1 MERIKGIFSTQ
12 GMEGTST
19 GSTTRQVI
27 RKQYWS
33 ALELDGEIIEVQPL
47 NANYVPSG
55 PKKHVAKSQFLE
67 QFNAEPEFYVS
78 TVLPRMRELEKT
90 LRRGETHRQ
99 GGEAYSAEFEFN
111 SALKV
116 DEENV
121 RATFGLGLTYMDRG
135 DTLKAEDILR
145 RLVNLEAAFDSRHK
159 HLFNEFGINLRKNH
173 MFGQALEYY
182 ERAQEL
188 SDSDDH
194 LLVNIARLH
203 FERGDIRKCI
213 LHLKEA
219 LELNPEQ
226 DEARQFWS
234 FLQRRGQLDGPL
246 QDMDLNKELARLKAE
261 RKQRIESKRQNR
273 KQNTSD
279 EDLSVKVY
287 KPDFP

>member
-12 GMEGTST
+12 SLEGTST
-19 GSTTRQVI
+19 GSATRQVI

-33 ALELDGEIIEVQPL
+33 AQEIDGDVIEVQPL
-47 NANYVPSG
+47 NENFVPSR
-55 PKKHVAKSQFLE
+55 PKKQIPKNQFLE
-67 QFNAEPEFYVS
+67 HFSAEPEFYVS
-78 TVLPRMRELEKT
+78 TVLPRMQELEKT

-99 GGEAYSAEFEFN
+99 SGEAYSAEFEFN

-135 DTLKAEDILR
+135 DTLKAEDILK

-188 SDSDDH
+188 SDGDDH

-261 RKQRIESKRQNR
+261 RKQRIEIKRQKR
-273 KQNTSD
+273 TQNASQ
-279 EDLSVKVY
+279 EDINIKVY
-287 KPDFP
+287 KPDVA